1 MPTVGPTQEE
11 IQWRER
17 AKAGSVPSHIAF
29 IMDGNGRWAKRRGL
43 SRNEGHRAGVEAMRR
58 CLPALLD
65 LGIKY
70 VTLYVFSTENWRRP
84 QEEVKFLMNLILD
97 YANSDRRELL
107 EKGVRIVPI
116 GRWRD
121 LPLPVVEALSKA
133 ANDTAKGRNL
143 TVLLAVNY
151 GGRQEILDAAKK
163 LALKYKPGELDSVG
177 EEEFRQLLYAPSVP
191 DPDLIVRT
199 SGEQRISNFLL
210 WQGAYSELVFTDVLW
225 PDFGPIDIYKAVVEY
240 GRRERRFG
248 DVSHKGG

>member
-1 MPTVGPTQEE
+1 MPQTDPFENEE
-11 IQWRER
+11 RRWQER
-17 AKAGSVPSHIAF
+17 AKSGKIPTHVAF

-43 SRNEGHRAGVEAMRR
+43 GRKEGHIAGVEAMRN
-58 CLPALLD
+58 CLPALLN

-70 VTLYVFSTENWRRP
+70 VTLFVFSTENWRRP
-84 QEEVKFLMNLILD
+84 YDEVSFLMNLVLD
-97 YANSDRRELL
+97 YAKSDRRELIQ
-107 EKGVRIVPI
+107 KGVRLLPI

-121 LPLPVVEALSKA
+121 LPLAVVEALSKA
-133 ANDTAKGRNL
+133 ALDTAHGRNL

-163 LALKYKPGELDSVG
+163 LALKHGGAMDDVG
-177 EEEFRQLLYAPSVP
+177 EEEFAELLYAPFAP

-199 SGEQRISNFLL
+199 SGEMRVSNFLL

-240 GRRERRFG
+240 GNRERRFG
-248 DVSHKGG
+248 DVK